1 MTTDEIM
8 NRSYNEDMKSVDVS
22 IQDQTTEIIDL
33 YMVNL
38 DDAVTPTITAP
49 ADIDDKVISVD
60 ATTGI
65 TAGDAINISE
75 NGRTFQAIVLSV
87 TGTSITFNAPLDM
100 AVTAS
105 AVVQVGKWDMA
116 VDGSTE
122 PKIYRV
128 TPPAGATWDIVK
140 LTIGMTASA
149 TMDDSTFGPLTALTN
164 GVVLRVVDGQTK
176 NIFVVSDNGGFAER
190 CSYDAVYHTE
200 VTSDVYA
207 FRARRTFGGQDKNGV
222 VVRLSAGDSLE
233 FIVQDNLADVT
244 FTKFACVVQGH
255 AVQE

>member
-8 NRSYNEDMKSVDVS
+8 NRSYDDEMKAIDVA

-38 DDAVTPTITAP
+38 DDAVEPTVTAT
-49 ADIDDKVISVD
+49 ADIDDKMIEVD

-75 NGRTFQAIVLSV
+75 NGRTFQAIVS
-87 TGTSITFNAPLDM
+87 TFDATSITFNAPLDM
-100 AVTAS
+100 PVTAD
-105 AVVQVGKWDMA
+105 AVVQVGKWNMV
-116 VDGSTE
+116 VDGSTA

-128 TPPAGATWDIVK
+128 TPPVGATWDIVR
-140 LTIGMTASA
+140 LTIGMTATTA
-149 TMDDSTFGPLTALTN
+149 MDDSTFGPLTALTN
-164 GVVLRVVDGQTK
+164 GVVLRVVNGQTK
-176 NIFVVSDNGGFAER
+176 NIFVVSDNGGLAER
-190 CSYDAVYHTE
+190 CYDATYPAKVPAGI
-200 VTSDVYA
+200 YA
-207 FRARRTFGGQDKNGV
+207 FRAIRTFGGQDKNGV
-222 VVRLSAGDSLE
+222 VVRLQEGDSLE
-233 FIVQDNLADVT
+233 FIIQDDLSDAT

>member
-128 TPPAGATWDIVK
+128 TPPAGATWDIVRM
-140 LTIGMTASA
+140 TVGITASA
-149 TMDDSTFGPLTALTN
+149 EMDDSTFGPLTALYN

-176 NIFVVSDNGGFAER
+176 NIFVASDNGGFAER
-190 CSYDAVYHTE
+190 CGGAVYPAK
-200 VTSDVYA
+200 VPSGVYA